1 MNNRTRAFAGLF
13 AVSALLVGAN
23 VAPAFAQA
31 TTAVNKPATPPKTY
45 RVARTASAPS
55 RDVGPDST
63 VTGVTVDDPRGG
75 ANSGLPRVPGAP
87 TAGSTGLG
95 GH

>member
-1 MNNRTRAFAGLF
+1 MKNYTRVLAGVF
-13 AVSALLVGAN
+13 AVWALVMGAN

-31 TTAVNKPATPPKTY
+31 TTAVTKTATPPKSY
-45 RVARTASAPS
+45 RVARTASAPA

-63 VTGVTVDDPRGG
+63 ITGATVDDPRGS
-75 ANSGLPRVPGAP
+75 ANSGLARVPGAP
-87 TAGSTGLG
+87 SAGSTGLG

>member
-1 MNNRTRAFAGLF
+1 MNNRSHVLAGVF
-13 AVSALLVGAN
+13 AVSALLMGAN
-23 VAPAFAQA
+23 IAPALAQA
-31 TTAVNKPATPPKTY
+31 TPAVTKTVKPPRTY
-45 RVARTASAPS
+45 RVARTSSAPA

-63 VTGVTVDDPRGG
+63 ITGATVDDPRGG

-87 TAGSTGLG
+87 GAGSTGLG